1 MHQSFENCL
10 LLSMPHPVGGWGV
23 VTSRN
28 IKEQSDPA
36 SPDQGSPLSCAT
48 VLLMCQKKNTFSIF
62 VEPIVRCRAMLR
74 IRIRFFRTVKQAKKL
89 FANYKKSIGQLED
102 FF

>member
-1 MHQSFENCL
+1 MIAGPE
-10 LLSMPHPVGGWGV
+10 GGMGV

-28 IKEQSDPA
+28 IKEHSDPA

-62 VEPIVRCRAMLR
+62 VEPKVRCRAMLR
-74 IRIRFFRTVKQAKKL
+74 IRIRSLKIWIQPKI
-89 FANYKKSIGQLED
+89 N
-102 FF
+102 